1 MDPSGQS
8 LLRQPAGLD
17 GAAAS
22 PLAVGAD
29 GAATAAGELRLRADG
44 RELAAEAGE
53 PLLQALLRHG
63 FDLPHVCYHPSLG
76 PIQTCDTCLVEA
88 DGELVRACATAVRDG
103 MEVGVAS
110 PAARAA
116 QVEATQRLLRNHELY
131 CTVCENNN
139 GDCALHETVER
150 LAIEQP
156 RYPFEPKPYALDDSN
171 PFYVYDPDQCILC
184 GRCVEVCQDVQV
196 NETLRIDWERE
207 RPRVIWDDDVPI
219 DQSSCVS
226 CGQCVTVCP
235 VNALMEKSMLCRAGI
250 LTGMPR
256 EVKRP
261 LIDLTKALEPGF
273 APLMAMSDA
282 EASLRRSDVR
292 VTKTVCTYCGVGCS
306 FDVWTRGREILK
318 VQPRPEAPAN
328 GISTCV
334 KGKFGWDFVNSPD
347 RLRRPLVREGNRF
360 REASWEEAVGLVA
373 RRLREIAEESGPDAL
388 AFIASSKCTNE
399 EAFLL
404 QKLARQVFGTHNI
417 DNCSRY
423 CQSPATMGLWRTVGY
438 GGDAGSIRDI
448 EQAEL
453 VLIVGSNTAESHPVL
468 ASRVK
473 RAHKLF
479 GQRLV
484 VADLRRHEMARR
496 ADLWI
501 HPEPGTDLVWLSAVT
516 RYILDRGWEDRDF
529 LEQRVNG
536 LEEYRKSLEPF
547 TLEFAERMSGV
558 PGEQLVRVAEMIH
571 EARSVCALWAMGV
584 TQHQCGSDTA
594 TAISNLL
601 LVTGN
606 YGRPGTGAYP
616 LRGHNNVQG
625 TSDFGAMPNYLPG
638 YQKVQ
643 DEAVRRRFEEA
654 WGVRLPAEP
663 GLDNHRMIDAI
674 HAGKVR
680 GMYLIGEEITLVDA
694 NANYV
699 REALRKLD
707 FLVVQDIF
715 FSETARYA
723 DVVLP
728 ASPSLEKEGTFTN
741 TERRIQRLYRVMEP
755 LADSRPDWEI
765 LQMVA
770 NALGAGW
777 RYAHPSEVMAEA
789 ARLVPI
795 FAGVSYERL
804 EGYRSLQWPVAPDG
818 RDSPLLY
825 VERFN
830 FPDGRARLFPLGW
843 REPLATDEEFDL
855 HVNNGRL
862 LEHFHEGNLTYR
874 SDGIRHKVPQ
884 AFVEVSP
891 ELARERGLSDG
902 DRVRLVSRWGAVKVS
917 VLVTDRVQGRELYLP
932 MNGGG
937 EAAVNLLTSSL
948 ADKDTNTPAYKE
960 LPVRLEKLEPGDG
973 RPPLPGVNSRFG
985 RPQPQRGVE
994 VERKWR
1000 RPDYTLP
1007 GAAPG
1012 RPAAG
1017 R

>member
-1 MDPSGQS
+1 MDPADAF
-8 LLRQPAGLD
+8 LLERPGTAGAAGL
-17 GAAAS
+17 GEAAA
-22 PLAVGAD
+22 PPAV
-29 GAATAAGELRLRADG
+29 RLLADG
-44 RELAAEAGE
+44 REMAAEAGA
-53 PLLQALLRHG
+53 PLLEVLLRHG
-63 FDLPHVCYHPSLG
+63 YDLPHICYHPSLG
-76 PIQTCDTCLVEA
+76 PLQTCDACLVRA
-88 DGELVRACATAVRDG
+88 DGEVVRACATPARDG
-103 MEVGVAS
+103 MEVVVAS
-110 PAARAA
+110 AELRAARREA
-116 QVEATQRLLRNHELY
+116 VERLLREHELY

-150 LAIEQP
+150 MGIERQSRP
-156 RYPFEPKPYALDDSN
+156 FRPKGYPVDDSS

-207 RPRVIWDDDVPI
+207 RPRVIWDDDVPV
-219 DQSSCVS
+219 DQSSCVA

-235 VNALMEKSMLCRAGI
+235 VNALMEKSMLGRAGL
-250 LTGMPR
+250 LTGLAR
-256 EVKRP
+256 ETKRS
-261 LIDLTKALEPGF
+261 LVELTKALEPGY
-273 APLMAMSDA
+273 APLMAVSDVEA
-282 EASLRRSDVR
+282 ELRRSDVR

-318 VQPRPEAPAN
+318 VQPRPEAPVN

-334 KGKFGWDFVNSPD
+334 KGKFGWEFVNSPE

-373 RRLREIAEESGPDAL
+373 RRLREIAGESGPDAL
-388 AFIASSKCTNE
+388 AFVASSKCTNE
-399 EAFLL
+399 EAYLL
-404 QKLARQVFGTHNI
+404 QKLARQLFGTNNV

-438 GGDAGSIRDI
+438 GGDSGSIRDI

-473 RAHKLF
+473 RAHKLR
-479 GQRLV
+479 GQKLV

-501 HPEPGTDLVWLSAVT
+501 HPNPGTDLVWLSAVT
-516 RYILDRGWEDRDF
+516 RLLLERGWEDREF
-529 LEQRVNG
+529 LERRVRG

-547 TLEFAERMSGV
+547 TLEFAERVSGV
-558 PGEQLVRVAEMIH
+558 PREQLVRLAEMIH
-571 EARSVCALWAMGV
+571 EAGSVAALWAMGV

-638 YQKVQ
+638 YQKVE
-643 DEAVRRRFEEA
+643 DEEARRRFEEA

-674 HAGKVR
+674 HAGRVR
-680 GMYLIGEEITLVDA
+680 GMYLIGEEIALVDA
-694 NANYV
+694 DANYV

-715 FSETARYA
+715 FSDTARYA

-741 TERRIQRLYRVMEP
+741 TERRIQRLYRAMEP

-777 RYAHPSEVMAEA
+777 RYAHPSEVMEEA
-789 ARLVPI
+789 ARLAPL
-795 FAGVSYERL
+795 FAGVRYDRL
-804 EGYRSLQWPVAPDG
+804 EGYRSLQWPVAEDG
-818 RDSPLLY
+818 TDSPLLY
-825 VERFN
+825 TDRFH
-830 FPDGRARLFPLGW
+830 FPDGRARLYPLGW
-843 REPLATDEEFDL
+843 QEPLSTDEEFDL

-874 SDGIRHKVPQ
+874 SEGIRHKVPQ

-891 ELARERGLSDG
+891 ELARERGLADG
-902 DRVRLVSRWGAVKVS
+902 DRVRLVSRWGAVKVR
-917 VLVTDRVQGRELYLP
+917 VLVTDRVRGRELYLP
-932 MNGGG
+932 MNGTG
-937 EAAVNLLTSSL
+937 EEAVNLLTSSL
-948 ADKDTNTPAYKE
+948 ADRATHTPAYKE
-960 LPVRLEKLEPGDG
+960 LPVRLEKLEEGDG
-973 RPPLPGVNSRFG
+973 RPPLPRVNARFG
-985 RPQPQRGVE
+985 RPRPQRGVE

-1000 RPDYTLP
+1000 RPDYVPP
-1007 GAAPG
+1007 GGAS

-1017 R
+1017 G